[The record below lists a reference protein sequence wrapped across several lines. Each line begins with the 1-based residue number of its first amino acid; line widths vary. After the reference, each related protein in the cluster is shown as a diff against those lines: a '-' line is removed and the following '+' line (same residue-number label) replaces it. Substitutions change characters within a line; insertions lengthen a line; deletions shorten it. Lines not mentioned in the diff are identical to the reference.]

1 MNKSKDA
8 PPVRVIGGGLA
19 GCEAAFWLA
28 KRGLHVSLSEM
39 RIGGGRTPAHQTQD
53 LAELVCSNS
62 LKSIDPVTSSG
73 ILKEELKLLGCS
85 LLDLAFET
93 RVPAGG
99 ALAVD
104 RRNFSR
110 QLTARLSSLDGV
122 SVAGEEVRSLSPEVP
137 TIIASGPLT
146 SASLAAFLA
155 DLLGADNLFFY
166 DAISPVLAADS
177 IDRTRVYETSRY
189 GKGGDD
195 YLNCPMDRGEYERFY
210 EALLTAECSIPR
222 EFEKKHLFEACLP
235 VEVIAGRGKDAL
247 RFGPLRPV
255 GLNIPGTGRRPFAVV
270 QLRREDIQGSMWN
283 MVGFQTRLKY
293 PEQERVFRM
302 IPGLGESEFLR
313 YGSVHR
319 NTFVNSPGVLT
330 RFFQPRHPGW
340 ETVFLAGQLTG
351 VEGYVE
357 SIASGLVAA
366 LNVSRVLEG
375 KQPVL
380 PPVSTMTG
388 ALLTHIGNSDPAGFQ
403 PMNVNMGLLPAPGTG
418 RGREKK
424 KLQSGRAIEDMREWV
439 MEVLS

>member
-330 RFFQPRHPGW
+330 RFFQSPPTPGGRL
-340 ETVFLAGQLTG
+340 F
-351 VEGYVE
+351 
-357 SIASGLVAA
+357 SS
-366 LNVSRVLEG
+366 
-375 KQPVL
+375 
-380 PPVSTMTG
+380 PVS
-388 ALLTHIGNSDPAGFQ
+388 
-403 PMNVNMGLLPAPGTG
+403 
-418 RGREKK
+418 
-424 KLQSGRAIEDMREWV
+424 
-439 MEVLS
+439 